1 MTDSR
6 LAIIDLGSNTFHLL
20 ICEVPPDRT
29 RNILYKERIYVKLA
43 SKGLGMIDLDSEQ
56 RAIEAMQRFGQ
67 HIRNYEVTFVRCIGT
82 SALREAVNGMAVAEQ
97 LTAASGLPI
106 EIIDGDRE
114 AGYIFRGI
122 TSALPAL
129 DRPAL
134 IMDIG
139 GGSVEFILYVGT
151 TILFKGSYKIG
162 VAVLYKHFHHT
173 DPIATDSIAQL
184 EAFVSQELK
193 ALFTAVKSYPEYYL
207 VGASGSFEV
216 LHDVLPR
223 IIDRPEW
230 AELDMTGISAYLDEI
245 IQMDIHSRRSIP
257 EIPIERIDYIVVAYI
272 LIRLILKEMRPS
284 KLFFCDY
291 ALKEGVLAEM
301 VGERGKSRVVE
312 SDRE

>member
-20 ICEVPPDRT
+20 ICEVPPDGT

>member
-20 ICEVPPDRT
+20 ICEVPPDGT

-43 SKGLGMIDLDSEQ
+43 SKGLGMIDPDSEQ